1 MDNTYIADI
10 HSHILPGVDDGAGD
24 PETSAKL
31 LSKAYEEGTRI
42 LFFTPHYQR
51 GRNKYK
57 PQDLDALY
65 NAIAK
70 VIGSRWPDM
79 KLCLG
84 NEVYYEPGIKEDL
97 KAGLIHTMAG
107 TRYVLV
113 EFSRNTSVKNV
124 FRAVREVT
132 ADGHK
137 MIVAHV
143 ERYPALVEDRESME
157 KLKDMGVL
165 FQMNAEALR
174 KKGFFAGKELKDL
187 KIVMN
192 GAGAAGIRI
201 CEMCKAAGVVDVT
214 MCDSKGTIRRD
225 RTDLNP
231 YKARHAVDTTAKTLK
246 EAIVGADVFIGVSA
260 ANVLSGEDVAKMGEF
275 PAIFAMAN
283 PDPEIAPEE
292 VAKALKGRKYV
303 MVTGRSDYPNQINNV
318 LGFPYLFRGALDV
331 RATTINTEM
340 KVAAANALA
349 MLARESVPDD
359 VKALYP
365 DETLEFGTGYIIP
378 KPFDRRLKDIV
389 PAAVAEAARRTGVA
403 RL

>member
-10 HSHILPGVDDGAGD
+10 HSHILPGVDDGAKD
-24 PETSAKL
+24 PETSARL

-51 GRNKYK
+51 VRNKYK

-65 NAIAK
+65 NAIAR
-70 VIGSRWPDM
+70 VIGLRWPDM
-79 KLCLG
+79 KLYLG

-174 KKGFFAGKELKDL
+174 KKGFFAGKELKRNEGL
-187 KIVMN
+187 VSQGLISF
-192 GAGAAGIRI
+192 I
-201 CEMCKAAGVVDVT
+201 
-214 MCDSKGTIRRD
+214 
-225 RTDLNP
+225 
-231 YKARHAVDTTAKTLK
+231 
-246 EAIVGADVFIGVSA
+246 GADSHS
-260 ANVLSGEDVAKMGEF
+260 LDLR
-275 PAIFAMAN
+275 P
-283 PDPEIAPEE
+283 PEIAFAADRVRKLNPEM
-292 VAKALKGRKYV
+292 A
-303 MVTGRSDYPNQINNV
+303 DQIIS
-318 LGFPYLFRGALDV
+318 G
-331 RATTINTEM
+331 
-340 KVAAANALA
+340 NARDLVSGKI
-349 MLARESVPDD
+349 L
-359 VKALYP
+359 
-365 DETLEFGTGYIIP
+365 
-378 KPFDRRLKDIV
+378 
-389 PAAVAEAARRTGVA
+389 
-403 RL
+403 